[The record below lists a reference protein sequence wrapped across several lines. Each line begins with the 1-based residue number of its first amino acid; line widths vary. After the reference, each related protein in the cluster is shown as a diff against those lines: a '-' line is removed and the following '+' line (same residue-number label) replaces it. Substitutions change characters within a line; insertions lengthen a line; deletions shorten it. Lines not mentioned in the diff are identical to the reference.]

1 MGRSRTMNKTVFAI
15 YKSGVAGPALEA
27 NSSFVRDIKSLPL
40 TRQFYVTNCDRR
52 MAGNLSSAY
61 QVYSLTSYSFS
72 L

>member
-27 NSSFVRDIKSLPL
+27 NSSFVRDIKSLPP

-61 QVYSLTSYSFS
+61 QVYPLTSYS